1 MILYATQK
9 ITNQDKTSVKK
20 VLNSKF
26 LTRGPLTKKF
36 ENKISKICNVK
47 YSLSLNS
54 ASSGLHLACLA
65 IGLKKGDLVW
75 TVTNTYAATAN
86 AALHCGCSIDFV
98 DIDSETYNISV
109 EKLKKKLEDFKKNKK
124 KLPKVL
130 IIVHFAGNPC
140 DMKKIHDLSKIY
152 KFKIIE
158 DSSHALGAKYSNSI
172 IGDCKFSEM
181 NIFSFHPVKII
192 TTGEG
197 GMITTNNKKYF
208 EKLKMLRSNG
218 IIKNFKNKPDWYYE
232 QRSIGFNFHMTEIQ
246 ASLGITQLQ
255 NLRSWIN
262 KRNKIA
268 SEYNKYLNPLSIK
281 TPTVTINSNS
291 SFHLYVIMLENK
303 KLRDGLFK
311 FLKKKKIQCNFHY
324 IPLYKHPFYKMKKSN
339 FLKFYNSE
347 IYYEKALSLPMHP
360 GISTKQVKM
369 ISNAIESYLK
379 K

>member
-9 ITNQDKTSVKK
+9 ITNQDKTAVNK
-20 VLNSKF
+20 VLNSNF

-36 ENKISKICNVK
+36 ENKISKICKVK

-86 AALHCGCSIDFV
+86 AAFHCGCSVDFV
-98 DIDSETYNISV
+98 DIDIGTYNISV
-109 EKLKKKLEDFKKNKK
+109 EKLKKKLENFKKNKK

-130 IIVHFAGNPC
+130 IVVHFGGNPC
-140 DMKKIHDLSKIY
+140 DMKKIYKLSKIF

-158 DSSHALGAKYSNSI
+158 DSSHALGAKYSNTL

-218 IIKNFKNKPDWYYE
+218 IVKNFKNKPDWYYE

-246 ASLGITQLQ
+246 ASLGITQLK
-255 NLRSWIN
+255 NLKSWIN
-262 KRNKIA
+262 MRNKIA
-268 SEYNKYLNPLSIK
+268 LEYNKNFESLSII
-281 TPTVTINSNS
+281 TPSVAINSTS
-291 SFHLYVIMLENK
+291 SFHLYVIMLKNK

-311 FLKKKKIQCNFHY
+311 FLKKNKIQCNFHY
-324 IPLYKHPFYKMKKSN
+324 IPLYRHPFYKMKKKR
-339 FLKFYNSE
+339 FLQFYDSE

-360 GISTKQVKM
+360 GISIKQVKI
-369 ISNAIESYLK
+369 ISNAIRSYLK
-379 K
+379 S